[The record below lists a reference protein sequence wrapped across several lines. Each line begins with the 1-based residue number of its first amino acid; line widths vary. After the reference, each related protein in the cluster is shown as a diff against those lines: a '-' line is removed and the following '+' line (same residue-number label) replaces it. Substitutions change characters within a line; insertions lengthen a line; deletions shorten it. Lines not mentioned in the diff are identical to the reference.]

1 MSWFEALT
9 GSERALFEPRF
20 LRRTFQRDET
30 IVAQGD
36 SSISVGLVD
45 VGHAA
50 VKVATPRGASVMVTV
65 LGPGSSFGEIAE
77 ITRKGRTATLVAL
90 DDVTVRI
97 LPGGVFEELRH
108 RNPGIDRALLVSLAA
123 RLDDL
128 SAQLAASAYET
139 VESRSERRL
148 VELAESFAEP
158 RGASASIPL
167 TQDDIAGIVGA
178 TRPVVRQVL
187 EALADEGLISVTP
200 GRVDVPDIEVL
211 RRHAR

>member
-1 MSWFEALT
+1 MSWFDALT

-20 LRRTFQRDET
+20 LRRTFQRDDT

-36 SSISVGLVD
+36 SSISVGLVQT
-45 VGHAA
+45 GHAA
-50 VKVATPRGASVMVTV
+50 VKVATPRGASVTVTV
-65 LGPGSSFGEIAE
+65 LGPRSSFGEIAE

-90 DDVTVRI
+90 DDVTVRL

-139 VESRSERRL
+139 VESRTERRL
-148 VELAESFAEP
+148 AELAESFVEP
-158 RGASASIPL
+158 GGSSASIPL

-178 TRPVVRQVL
+178 ARPTVREVL
-187 EALADEGLISVTP
+187 AALVDEGLISTTP
-200 GRVDVPDIEVL
+200 DRVDVPDVEAL
-211 RRHAR
+211 RQHGS